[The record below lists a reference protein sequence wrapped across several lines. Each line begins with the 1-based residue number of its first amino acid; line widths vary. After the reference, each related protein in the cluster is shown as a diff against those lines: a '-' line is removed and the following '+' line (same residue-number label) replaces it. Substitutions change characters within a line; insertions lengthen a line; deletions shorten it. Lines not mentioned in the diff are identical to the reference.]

1 MLNAFCRVAP
11 SVRFSVRAILAPG
24 VLFPASDFNCRTW
37 SVVQARLF
45 DDLFTMNSLRLFGTV
60 RFAKL
65 FNKINLRACES
76 FAETAARAGTRA
88 TDVNAA
94 SPCGA

>member
-1 MLNAFCRVAP
+1 MDGPPRAFSLMAFNKVTDEPVAP
-11 SVRFSVRAILAPG
+11 KLVPTASVSGPFIVAVPVAATRPRV
-24 VLFPASDFNCRTW
+24 
-37 SVVQARLF
+37 
-45 DDLFTMNSLRLFGTV
+45 
-60 RFAKL
+60 
-65 FNKINLRACES
+65 NKINLRACES